1 MIFKPWLP
9 VMPGLHVGRHK
20 EMRNDAVRDMHAHEK
35 PAAVSAGRS
44 PVLLRGIP
52 LLPQDA
58 ASSGETRVNHMA
70 EALAGVP
77 ETHEFLFTDEDFAR
91 ITSLIYCH
99 AGISLSRGK
108 KEMVYSRLARR
119 LRARGLARFTDYLAV
134 LERGDEDELE
144 QFTNCLTTNLTAF
157 FREAHH
163 FPMLADHVMRG
174 RRPGVDVVL
183 WCCAASTGEEAYS
196 IAITMAEAFDTLSPP
211 VRILATDVDTQVLA
225 RARAGIY
232 PIERLDKLP
241 RQQVKRFFQR
251 GTGSHAGMARV
262 RSELQAFVT
271 FRQLNLRDETWA
283 IRGPLDAIFCRN
295 VMIYFDKPTQR
306 AILERF
312 APLLAPG
319 GLLFAGH
326 SESFHHAGDLFRPI
340 GKTVYELRRGAI
352 HG

>member
-1 MIFKPWLP
+1 
-9 VMPGLHVGRHK
+9 
-20 EMRNDAVRDMHAHEK
+20 
-35 PAAVSAGRS
+35 
-44 PVLLRGIP
+44 
-52 LLPQDA
+52 
-58 ASSGETRVNHMA
+58 MA

-77 ETHEFLFTDEDFAR
+77 EPHEFLFTDEDFAQ
-91 ITSLIYCH
+91 ISSLIYRY
-99 AGISLSRGK
+99 AGISLSRSK

-119 LRARGLARFTDYLAV
+119 LRAKGLARFSDYLLL
-134 LERGDEDELE
+134 LEQGNEEELE

-163 FPMLADHVMRG
+163 FPILADHAL
-174 RRPGVDVVL
+174 RRARSGTDLVL
-183 WCCAASTGEEAYS
+183 WCCAASTGEEPYS
-196 IAITMAEAFDTLSPP
+196 MAITTAEAFDTLSPP
-211 VRILATDVDTQVLA
+211 VRILATDLDTQVLA

-232 PIERLDKLP
+232 PMERLEKLP

-251 GTGSHAGMARV
+251 GTGSYAGMARV
-262 RSELQAFVT
+262 RSELQALVT
-271 FRQLNLRDETWA
+271 FRQLNLRDETWP

-312 APLLAPG
+312 VPLLAPE

-340 GKTVYELRRGAI
+340 GKTVYELQRGAS